1 MTQVITIVPGINKAA
16 DIVIKHKG
24 GYEVEFITSK
34 TKWFLVNNKFY
45 FDVLK
50 GIKNGDEEILKH
62 YKTKETVPKYS
73 IFKDGKKIGIALVRR
88 NPLNLESE
96 YLFIPKTRNR
106 HGVRKN
112 PKHRIHRDYLIT
124 QVNPGALTIWDSAEL
139 LYYQ

>member
-16 DIVIKHKG
+16 DIAIKNNG
-24 GYEVEFITSK
+24 GYEVRFITSK
-34 TKWFLVNNKFY
+34 TKWFLVHNKFY

-50 GIKNGDEEILKH
+50 GIKNGDEETLKH
-62 YKTKETVPKYS
+62 YKTKEIVPKYS
-73 IFKDGKKIGIALVRR
+73 IFKDGKKIGIALVRH

-106 HGVRKN
+106 HGVRTD
-112 PKHRIHRDYLIT
+112 PKHMIHRDYLIT
-124 QVNPGALTIWDSAEL
+124 QVNPGILTIWDSAEL

>member
-16 DIVIKHKG
+16 DIAIKDNG
-24 GYEVEFITSK
+24 GYEVKFITSK
-34 TKWFLVNNKFY
+34 AKWFLVHNKFY

-50 GIKNGDEEILKH
+50 GIENGDEEILKH
-62 YKTKETVPKYS
+62 YKTKITVPKYS
-73 IFKDGKKIGIALVRR
+73 IFKDGKKIGIALVRHS
-88 NPLNLESE
+88 PLNSKSE

-112 PKHRIHRDYLIT
+112 PKHMIHRDYLIT
-124 QVNPGALTIWDSAEL
+124 QLNPGLLTIWDSAEL